1 MPFFLD
7 VDDTLMT
14 FNSDAANEAVYAY
27 LRAFWP
33 EAAAAEFR
41 KLFSLAVAYHQDRET
56 SESRE
61 FLAKLNS
68 YPVACPDGI
77 EKPNVI
83 YSRELYVRYLSDKHR
98 LQVSDAQIAEAMDAY
113 WNAMVANASFYPD
126 ARRFVK
132 SSPGCF
138 IAVGSD
144 SRLVVRNGKFSYDS
158 EYARKNRMERTRAVG
173 LLDFVPEARVIIGDP
188 FRKPGD
194 SFWQECLRVSGVPK
208 ENCIMVDDSPRV
220 VADARRFGF
229 TGVLMDRKGRYGG
242 RGADHIVASF
252 DELKDILRLPIS

>member
-41 KLFSLAVAYHQDRET
+41 KLFSLAAAYHQAAET

-77 EKPNVI
+77 ERPNVI

-98 LQVSDAQIAEAMDAY
+98 LQVSDAQIAGAMDAY

-126 ARRFVK
+126 ARRFLK
-132 SSPGCF
+132 SNPGCF

-144 SRLVVRNGKFSYDS
+144 SRLVVRNGKFSYDP
-158 EYARKNRMERTRAVG
+158 EYARKRRMERTRAAG
-173 LLDFVPEARVIIGDP
+173 LLDYVPEARVIIGDP

-194 SFWQECLRVSGVPK
+194 SFWQECLRVSAASMAD
-208 ENCIMVDDSPRV
+208 CIMVDDSLRV
-220 VADARRFGF
+220 VSDARRFGF
-229 TGVLMDRKGRYGG
+229 RAVLIDRFGFYDGRNTGRVD
-242 RGADHIVASF
+242 AVISSF
-252 DELKDILRLPIS
+252 DELP